1 MRTVDIETNSRLE
14 ALGYDGLGVVES
26 TDNSTGEKWLEIRNQ
41 NFKKEHPGLKVCP
54 TLDMVAGWIRDK
66 FYINISILERY
77 TCGGDFE
84 YFEMWLQGSRTGSE
98 VIYYETKNRKDYD
111 LALEV
116 AIKKALD
123 VIEQKYEIQFKIGEV
138 VMVRNDDTEEWKP
151 KRFERYGP
159 GFSGLYK
166 TMYGDGHSYFRQCAK
181 YDKDIV
187 FTNKPVKK

>member
-54 TLDMVAGWIRDK
+54 TLEMVSDWIRNK
-66 FYINISILERY
+66 FLINICIAEKY
-77 TCGGDFE
+77 DCGGDL
-84 YFEMWLQGSRTGSE
+84 YSFEMCLQGLRTGPE
-98 VIYYETKNRKDYD
+98 VLSYETENRKDYD

-123 VIEQKYEIQFKIGEV
+123 FIEQKDEMQFEIGEL
-138 VMVRNDDTEEWKP
+138 VMVRNNDKEKWQP
-151 KRFERYGP
+151 KHFERYGP

-166 TMYGDGHSYFRQCAK
+166 TMYGDGHSYFSQCAK